1 MRKVMNKFLG
11 VLLVLAVVCGAVTL
25 PQTKALAAAK
35 GMETAKVK
43 WDLKNG
49 KKYAGAVNYKCIGT
63 KKMSMGI
70 KNCKKVLV
78 GDKYK
83 ITFTYWGKYSNYKL
97 SSWQVDKIIDKAR
110 RNPGVYEKYAT
121 MYTVL
126 DYVTGKS
133 LECKNNEY
141 GVKVKS
147 GKWIYTYYKK
157 NKAKRYNGGWVR
169 YPKTCTVKV
178 TITYP
183 KEYKDLCI
191 GIGCMP
197 YNIGGNKYFGKNW
210 NKEISFTQSAY
221 YKKGKKYCHFMKVD

>member
-35 GMETAKVK
+35 GMDKAKVK

-70 KNCKKVLV
+70 KKYKKVLV

-83 ITFTYWGKYSNYKL
+83 ITFTYWEKFPNVRVSSKKVDQIHYKL
-97 SSWQVDKIIDKAR
+97 GNDPSAMNDSSFFTI
-110 RNPGVYEKYAT
+110 
-121 MYTVL
+121 L
-126 DYVTGKS
+126 DYTTGKS

-147 GKWIYTYYKK
+147 GKWINTYYKK
-157 NKAKRYNGGWVR
+157 NKAKRYNGVWVR
-169 YPKTCTVKV
+169 YPKTCTAKV

-197 YNIGGNKYFGKNW
+197 YNIGGNKFFGKNW